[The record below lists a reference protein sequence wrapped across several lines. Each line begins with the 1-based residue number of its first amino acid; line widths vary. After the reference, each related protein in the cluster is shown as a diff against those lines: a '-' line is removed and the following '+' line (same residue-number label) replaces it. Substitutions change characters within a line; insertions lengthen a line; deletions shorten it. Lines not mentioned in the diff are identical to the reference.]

1 MKKLIRKITGI
12 TLIAALFLSIAGCG
26 GSSGQK
32 TETPETTEAAEA
44 TETTEA
50 PEVAEDTETT
60 EVSTLDDFITNMQP
74 QIDEMSDSMKES
86 GLEMAVEARDNS
98 LVYKYTYINDVGEI
112 DVMKEALD
120 ASMEAMAPTF
130 EGVLSSLKES
140 VPDAEAVVVEYYSE
154 SGELITSQEY
164 K

>member
-26 GSSGQK
+26 GSSGQE
-32 TETPETTEAAEA
+32 TETPETTEAAE
-44 TETTEA
+44 TPETTEA
-50 PEVAEDTETT
+50 AEDTETT

-98 LVYKYTYINDVGEI
+98 LVYKYIYINDVGEI

>member
-26 GSSGQK
+26 GSSGQE
-32 TETPETTEAAEA
+32 TETPETTEAAE
-44 TETTEA
+44 TPETTEA
-50 PEVAEDTETT
+50 AEDTETT

-74 QIDEMSDSMKES
+74 QIDETSDSMKES

-98 LVYKYTYINDVGEI
+98 LVYKYIYINDVGEI